1 VMLFKVEAPG
11 YRLSWTIIGMAA
23 ALIAGFSLLS
33 GRYLWT
39 ARRRPVRTGTQAMLG
54 LPAEILDWSDR
65 VGHVMAQ
72 GERWQAQ
79 SEESF
84 TTGERAE
91 IASVKGLILTVR
103 RRRNQTQSSGEL
115 P

>member
-1 VMLFKVEAPG
+1 M
-11 YRLSWTIIGMAA
+11 T
-23 ALIAGFSLLS
+23 AGISLLS

-65 VGHVMAQ
+65 AGHVMAQ

-79 SEESF
+79 SEETF
-84 TTGERAE
+84 TAGERAE
-91 IASVKGLILTVR
+91 IASVKGLTLIV
-103 RRRNQTQSSGEL
+103 RRNQTQSSGEL